1 MMAPEFFDQN
11 LESQGYSYSVDHYA
25 LGILFYELLVGHVR
39 DNKYKD
45 ISPHSDMR
53 ALNWSIKFWEDF
65 LNMTYIWKLIKKIQE
80 I

>member
-11 LESQGYSYSVDHYA
+11 LESQGYSYGVDHYA

-53 ALNWSIKFWEDF
+53 ALN
-65 LNMTYIWKLIKKIQE
+65 
-80 I
+80 